1 MDATTTTTAVQP
13 LTEKD
18 LALDVRELTLGTLTT
33 NALQLRDHV
42 AEALERY
49 TPENYSEDNV
59 DQAKADRAIL
69 NKAAKD
75 LNDRRIQ
82 LERDWNAPLQE
93 FKSIIGDTVKMI
105 SEGSAKID
113 AVVKG
118 VESRAKAEKRAAIEE
133 LWDRKGITLLPL
145 SKLWDD
151 KWLNKTKRLPAVE
164 KEIGEKLLK
173 IEAEL
178 DTLAAVDTEDGDV
191 LRAYYLDCLD
201 LQRTLA
207 YSATLKN
214 NRQRLQEEQARRQ
227 AEAEAQAT
235 REAYVAPTA
244 EPAPTTPT
252 TPTTPTAYE
261 APETVIPEVL
271 ERTMVVRGTREQLI
285 ALAEFMNAEGIWFKK
300 A

>member
-1 MDATTTTTAVQP
+1 MDATTTTTTAVQP
-13 LTEKD
+13 LTEQS
-18 LALDVRELTLGTLTT
+18 LALNVLDLTFGTLTT
-33 NALQLRDHV
+33 NALQLHDYV
-42 AEALERY
+42 AATLERY

-69 NKAAKD
+69 NKAAKE

-82 LERDWNAPLQE
+82 IEREWNAPLAE
-93 FKSIIGDTVKMI
+93 FKGIVGDTVKMI
-105 SEGSAKID
+105 SDGSAKID

-118 VESRAKAEKRAAIEE
+118 VESKAKAEKRAAIEE
-133 LWDRKGITLLPL
+133 LWERKGITLLPL

-178 DTLAAVDTEDGDV
+178 DTLAAVDTEDGEV

-207 YSATLKN
+207 YSATLKA

-227 AEAEAQAT
+227 AEAEAQGT

-244 EPAPTTPT
+244 EPTTT
-252 TPTTPTAYE
+252 TAHE
-261 APETVIPEVL
+261 APEVAIPVTL

-285 ALAEFMNAEGIWFKK
+285 DLAEYMKASGIWFRK

>member
-1 MDATTTTTAVQP
+1 MDATTTTTTAVQP
-13 LTEKD
+13 LTEQS
-18 LALDVRELTLGTLTT
+18 LALNVLDLTFGTLTT
-33 NALQLRDHV
+33 NALQLHDYV
-42 AEALERY
+42 AATLERY
-49 TPENYSEDNV
+49 VPENYSEDNV

-69 NKAAKD
+69 NKAAKE

-82 LERDWNAPLQE
+82 IEREWNAPLQE
-93 FKSIIGDTVKMI
+93 FKGIVGDMVKMI
-105 SEGSAKID
+105 SDGSAKID

-118 VESRAKAEKRAAIEE
+118 VESKAKAEKRAAIEE
-133 LWDRKGITLLPL
+133 LWERKGITLLPL

-151 KWLNKTKRLPAVE
+151 RWLNKTKRLPAIE

-173 IEAEL
+173 IEADL
-178 DTLAAVDTEDGDV
+178 DTLAAVDTEDGEV

-207 YSATLKN
+207 YSATLKA
-214 NRQRLQEEQARRQ
+214 NRQRLQEEQSRRQ

-252 TPTTPTAYE
+252 AYE
-261 APETVIPEVL
+261 APEAVIPEVL
-271 ERTMVVRGTREQLI
+271 ERTMVVRGTREQLV
-285 ALAEFMNAEGIWFKK
+285 ALAGFMQAEGIWFKK

>member
-1 MDATTTTTAVQP
+1 MEATTTTAIQP
-13 LTEKD
+13 LNEQD

-42 AEALERY
+42 AETLERY

-59 DQAKADRAIL
+59 DQAKSDRAIL
-69 NKAAKD
+69 NKAAKE

-105 SEGSAKID
+105 SNGSAKID

-118 VESRAKAEKRAAIEE
+118 VESKAKAEKRAAIEE
-133 LWDRKGITLLPL
+133 LWERKGITLLPL

-151 KWLNKTKRLPAVE
+151 RWLNKTKRLPAVE

-173 IEAEL
+173 IETEL
-178 DTLAAVDTEDGDV
+178 DTLAAVDTEDGEV

-207 YSATLKN
+207 YSATLKD

-235 REAYVAPTA
+235 RATYVAPTA
-244 EPAPTTPT
+244 EPAPT
-252 TPTTPTAYE
+252 AYE
-261 APETVIPEVL
+261 APEAVIPEVL

>member
-13 LTEKD
+13 LTEQS
-18 LALDVRELTLGTLTT
+18 LALNILDLTFGTLTT
-33 NALQLRDHV
+33 NALQLHDYV
-42 AEALERY
+42 AATLERY

-69 NKAAKD
+69 NKAAKE

-82 LERDWNAPLQE
+82 IEREWNAPLQE
-93 FKSIIGDTVKMI
+93 FKGIVGDTVKMI
-105 SEGSAKID
+105 SDGSAKID

-118 VESRAKAEKRAAIEE
+118 VESKAKAEKRAAIEE
-133 LWDRKGITLLPL
+133 LWERKGITLLPL

-151 KWLNKTKRLPAVE
+151 RWLNKTKRLPAVE

-178 DTLAAVDTEDGDV
+178 DTLSAVDTEDGEV

-244 EPAPTTPT
+244 APAPS
-252 TPTTPTAYE
+252 AYE
-261 APETVIPEVL
+261 APEAVIPEVL

-285 ALAEFMNAEGIWFKK
+285 DLAEYMKASGVWFRK

>member
-1 MDATTTTTAVQP
+1 MDATTTTTAIQP

-18 LALDVRELTLGTLTT
+18 LTLDVRELTLGTLTT

-42 AEALERY
+42 AATLERY

-69 NKAAKD
+69 NKAAKE

-118 VESRAKAEKRAAIEE
+118 VESKAKAEKRAAIEE
-133 LWDRKGITLLPL
+133 LWERKGITLLPL
-145 SKLWDD
+145 SKLWDER
-151 KWLNKTKRLPAVE
+151 WLNKTKRLPAIE

-178 DTLAAVDTEDGDV
+178 DALAAVDTEDGDT

-207 YSATLKN
+207 YSATLKA
-214 NRQRLQEEQARRQ
+214 NRQRLQEEQA
-227 AEAEAQAT
+227 T
-235 REAYVAPTA
+235 RAAYVAPTA

-252 TPTTPTAYE
+252 AYE
-261 APETVIPEVL
+261 APEAVIPEVL

-285 ALAEFMNAEGIWFKK
+285 ALAEFMQAEGIWFKK

>member
-18 LALDVRELTLGTLTT
+18 LTLDVRELTLGTLTT

-42 AEALERY
+42 AATLERY

-59 DQAKADRAIL
+59 EQAKADRAIL

-105 SEGSAKID
+105 ADGSAKID

-118 VESRAKAEKRAAIEE
+118 VENKAKAEKRAAIEE
-133 LWDRKGITLLPL
+133 LWERKGITLLPL

-178 DTLAAVDTEDGDV
+178 DTLAAVDTEDGEV

-207 YSATLKN
+207 YSATLKA

-227 AEAEAQAT
+227 AEAEAQTT

-244 EPAPTTPT
+244 APAPTT
-252 TPTTPTAYE
+252 YE
-261 APETVIPEVL
+261 APEAVIPEVL

-285 ALAEFMNAEGIWFKK
+285 ALAEYMKASGIWFRK

>member
-1 MDATTTTTAVQP
+1 MDATTTTIQP

-42 AEALERY
+42 AETLERY
-49 TPENYSEDNV
+49 TPENYSEENV

-105 SEGSAKID
+105 SDGSAKID

-118 VESRAKAEKRAAIEE
+118 VESKAKAEKRAAIEE
-133 LWDRKGITLLPL
+133 LWERKGITLLPL

-178 DTLAAVDTEDGDV
+178 DTLAAVDTEDGEV

-207 YSATLKN
+207 YSATLKA

-244 EPAPTTPT
+244 EPAPTT
-252 TPTTPTAYE
+252 YE
-261 APETVIPEVL
+261 APEAVIPEVL

-285 ALAEFMNAEGIWFKK
+285 ALAEFMQAEGIWFKK

>member
-18 LALDVRELTLGTLTT
+18 LTLDVRELTLGTLTT

-42 AEALERY
+42 AETLERY

-105 SEGSAKID
+105 SDGSAKID

-118 VESRAKAEKRAAIEE
+118 VESKAKAEKRAAIEE
-133 LWDRKGITLLPL
+133 LWERKGITLLPL

-178 DTLAAVDTEDGDV
+178 DTLSAVDTEDGEV

-207 YSATLKN
+207 YSATLKA

-227 AEAEAQAT
+227 AEAQAQAT

-244 EPAPTTPT
+244 EPAPT
-252 TPTTPTAYE
+252 AYE
-261 APETVIPEVL
+261 APEAVIPEVL

-285 ALAEFMNAEGIWFKK
+285 DLAEYMKASGIWFRK

>member
-13 LTEKD
+13 LTEQS
-18 LALDVRELTLGTLTT
+18 LALNVLDLTFGTLTT
-33 NALQLRDHV
+33 NALQLHDYV
-42 AEALERY
+42 AATLERY

-69 NKAAKD
+69 NKAAKE

-82 LERDWNAPLQE
+82 IEREWNAPLQE
-93 FKSIIGDTVKMI
+93 FKSIVGDTVKMI
-105 SEGSAKID
+105 SDGSAKID
-113 AVVKG
+113 AVVKD
-118 VESRAKAEKRAAIEE
+118 VESKAKAEKRAAIEQ
-133 LWDRKGITLLPL
+133 LWERKGITLLPL

-151 KWLNKTKRLPAVE
+151 KWLNKTKRLPAIE

-207 YSATLKN
+207 YSATLKA

-227 AEAEAQAT
+227 AEAQAQAT

-244 EPAPTTPT
+244 EPAPT
-252 TPTTPTAYE
+252 AYE
-261 APETVIPEVL
+261 APEAVIPEVL

-285 ALAEFMNAEGIWFKK
+285 ALAEFMQAEGIWFKK

>member
-1 MDATTTTTAVQP
+1 MDATTTTTTAVQP
-13 LTEKD
+13 LTEQS
-18 LALDVRELTLGTLTT
+18 LALNVLDLTFGTLTT
-33 NALQLRDHV
+33 NALQLHDYV
-42 AEALERY
+42 AATLERY
-49 TPENYSEDNV
+49 TPENYSVENV

-69 NKAAKD
+69 NKAAKE

-82 LERDWNAPLQE
+82 IEREWNAPLQE
-93 FKSIIGDTVKMI
+93 FKGIVGDTVKMI
-105 SEGSAKID
+105 SDGSAKID

-118 VESRAKAEKRAAIEE
+118 VESKAKTEKRAAIEE
-133 LWDRKGITLLPL
+133 LWERKGITLLPL

-151 KWLNKTKRLPAVE
+151 RWLNKTKRLPAVE

-178 DTLAAVDTEDGDV
+178 DTLAAVDAEDGEV

-201 LQRTLA
+201 LQLTLA
-207 YSATLKN
+207 YSATLKA

-252 TPTTPTAYE
+252 TYE
-261 APETVIPEVL
+261 AHEAVIPEVL

-285 ALAEFMNAEGIWFKK
+285 ALAEYMNAEGIWFKK
-300 A
+300 V

>member
-13 LTEKD
+13 LTEQS
-18 LALDVRELTLGTLTT
+18 LALNVLDLTFGTLTT
-33 NALQLRDHV
+33 NALQLHDYV
-42 AEALERY
+42 AATLERY

-69 NKAAKD
+69 NKAAKE

-82 LERDWNAPLQE
+82 IEREWNAPLAE
-93 FKSIIGDTVKMI
+93 FKGIVGDTVKMI

-118 VESRAKAEKRAAIEE
+118 VESKAKAEKRAAIEE
-133 LWDRKGITLLPL
+133 MWEREGITLLPL
-145 SKLWDD
+145 SKLWND
-151 KWLNKTKRLPAVE
+151 KWLNKTKRLPAIE

-178 DTLAAVDTEDGDV
+178 DTLAAVDTEDGDT

-207 YSATLKN
+207 YSATLKA

-244 EPAPTTPT
+244 EPAPT
-252 TPTTPTAYE
+252 AYE
-261 APETVIPEVL
+261 APEAVIPEVL

-285 ALAEFMNAEGIWFKK
+285 DLAEYMKASGIWFRK

>member
-1 MDATTTTTAVQP
+1 MDATTTTTTAVQP
-13 LTEKD
+13 LTEQS
-18 LALDVRELTLGTLTT
+18 LALNVLDLTFGTLTT
-33 NALQLRDHV
+33 NALQLHDYV
-42 AEALERY
+42 AATLERY

-69 NKAAKD
+69 NKAAKE

-82 LERDWNAPLQE
+82 IEREWNAPLQE
-93 FKSIIGDTVKMI
+93 FKGIVGETVKMI
-105 SEGSAKID
+105 SDGSAKID

-118 VESRAKAEKRAAIEE
+118 VESKAKAEKRAAIEE
-133 LWDRKGITLLPL
+133 LWEKKGITLLPL

-151 KWLNKTKRLPAVE
+151 RWLNKTKRLPAIE

-178 DTLAAVDTEDGDV
+178 DTLAAVDTEDGEV

-207 YSATLKN
+207 YSATLKA

-244 EPAPTTPT
+244 EPTTTDTAT
-252 TPTTPTAYE
+252 TYE
-261 APETVIPEVL
+261 APEAVIPEVL

-285 ALAEFMNAEGIWFKK
+285 ALAEFMQAEGIWFKK

>member
-1 MDATTTTTAVQP
+1 MDATTTTTTAVQP
-13 LTEKD
+13 LTEQS
-18 LALDVRELTLGTLTT
+18 LALNVLDLTFGTLTT
-33 NALQLRDHV
+33 NALQLHDYV
-42 AEALERY
+42 AATLERY

-59 DQAKADRAIL
+59 EQAKADRAIL
-69 NKAAKD
+69 NKAAKE

-82 LERDWNAPLQE
+82 IEREWNAPLQE
-93 FKSIIGDTVKMI
+93 FKGIVGDTVKMI

-118 VESRAKAEKRAAIEE
+118 VESKAKAEKRTAIEE
-133 LWDRKGITLLPL
+133 LWERKGITLLPL

-151 KWLNKTKRLPAVE
+151 KWLNKTKRLPAIE

-201 LQRTLA
+201 LQRTLT
-207 YSATLKN
+207 YSATLKA

-227 AEAEAQAT
+227 AEAEAQST

-252 TPTTPTAYE
+252 AYE
-261 APETVIPEVL
+261 APEAVTPEVL

>member
-1 MDATTTTTAVQP
+1 MDATTTTTTTAVQP
-13 LTEKD
+13 LTEQS
-18 LALDVRELTLGTLTT
+18 LALNVLDLTFGTLTT
-33 NALQLRDHV
+33 NALQLHDYV
-42 AEALERY
+42 AETLERY
-49 TPENYSEDNV
+49 TPDNYSEENV
-59 DQAKADRAIL
+59 EQAKADRAIL
-69 NKAAKD
+69 NKAAKE

-82 LERDWNAPLQE
+82 IEREWNAPLQE
-93 FKSIIGDTVKMI
+93 FKGIVGDTVKMI
-105 SEGSAKID
+105 ADGSAKID

-118 VESRAKAEKRAAIEE
+118 VESKAKAEKRAAIEE
-133 LWDRKGITLLPL
+133 LWERKGITLLPL

-178 DTLAAVDTEDGDV
+178 DTLAAVDTEDGEV

-207 YSATLKN
+207 YSATLKA

-252 TPTTPTAYE
+252 AYE
-261 APETVIPEVL
+261 APEAVIPEVL

>member
-1 MDATTTTTAVQP
+1 MDATTTTIQP

-42 AEALERY
+42 AETLERY

-69 NKAAKD
+69 NKAAKE

-93 FKSIIGDTVKMI
+93 FKGIIGDTVKMI
-105 SEGSAKID
+105 ADGSAKID

-118 VESRAKAEKRAAIEE
+118 MESKAKAEKRAAIEE
-133 LWDRKGITLLPL
+133 LWERKGITLLPL

-178 DTLAAVDTEDGDV
+178 DTLAAVDTEDGEV

-244 EPAPTTPT
+244 EPAPTT
-252 TPTTPTAYE
+252 YE
-261 APETVIPEVL
+261 APEAVIPEVL

-285 ALAEFMNAEGIWFKK
+285 DLAEYMKASGIWFRK

>member
-1 MDATTTTTAVQP
+1 MDATTTTTTVVQP
-13 LTEKD
+13 LTEQS
-18 LALDVRELTLGTLTT
+18 LALNVLDLTFGTLTT
-33 NALQLRDHV
+33 NALQLHDYV
-42 AEALERY
+42 AETLERY
-49 TPENYSEDNV
+49 TPENYSEENV

-69 NKAAKD
+69 NKAAKE

-105 SEGSAKID
+105 SDGSAKID

-118 VESRAKAEKRAAIEE
+118 VENKAKADKRAAIEE
-133 LWDRKGITLLPL
+133 MWERKGITLLPL

-178 DTLAAVDTEDGDV
+178 DTLAAVDTEDGEV

-207 YSATLKN
+207 YSATLKA

-244 EPAPTTPT
+244 EPAPST
-252 TPTTPTAYE
+252 YE
-261 APETVIPEVL
+261 APEAVIPEVL

-285 ALAEFMNAEGIWFKK
+285 ALSEFMNAEGIWFKK

>member
-1 MDATTTTTAVQP
+1 MDATTTTTTTTTAIQP

-18 LALDVRELTLGTLTT
+18 LTLDVRELTLGTLTT

-42 AEALERY
+42 AETLERY

-69 NKAAKD
+69 NKAAKE

-113 AVVKG
+113 AVVKD
-118 VESRAKAEKRAAIEE
+118 VESKAKAEKRAAIEQ
-133 LWDRKGITLLPL
+133 LWERKGITLLPL

-151 KWLNKTKRLPAVE
+151 RWLNKTKRLPAIE

-207 YSATLKN
+207 YSATLKA

-235 REAYVAPTA
+235 RETYVAPTA
-244 EPAPTTPT
+244 EPAPT
-252 TPTTPTAYE
+252 AYE
-261 APETVIPEVL
+261 APEAVIPEVL

-285 ALAEFMNAEGIWFKK
+285 DLAEYMKASGIWFRK

>member
-13 LTEKD
+13 LTEQR
-18 LALDVRELTLGTLTT
+18 LALNVLDLTFGTLTT
-33 NALQLRDHV
+33 NALQLHDYV
-42 AEALERY
+42 AATLERY
-49 TPENYSEDNV
+49 TPENYSEENV

-69 NKAAKD
+69 NKAAKE

-82 LERDWNAPLQE
+82 IEREWNAPLAE
-93 FKSIIGDTVKMI
+93 FKGIVGDTVKMI

-118 VESRAKAEKRAAIEE
+118 VESKAKAEKRAAIEQ
-133 LWDRKGITLLPL
+133 LWERKGITLLPL
-145 SKLWDD
+145 SKLWDER
-151 KWLNKTKRLPAVE
+151 WLNKTKRLPAIE

-201 LQRTLA
+201 LQSTLA
-207 YSATLKN
+207 YSATLKA

-235 REAYVAPTA
+235 RETYVAPTA
-244 EPAPTTPT
+244 EPAPT
-252 TPTTPTAYE
+252 AYE
-261 APETVIPEVL
+261 APEAVIPEVL

-285 ALAEFMNAEGIWFKK
+285 DLAEYMKASGIWFRK

>member
-13 LTEKD
+13 LTEQS
-18 LALDVRELTLGTLTT
+18 LALNVLDLTFGTLTT
-33 NALQLRDHV
+33 NALQLHDYV
-42 AEALERY
+42 AATLERY
-49 TPENYSEDNV
+49 TPENYSEENV

-69 NKAAKD
+69 NKAAKE

-82 LERDWNAPLQE
+82 IEREWNAPLQE
-93 FKSIIGDTVKMI
+93 FKGIVGDTVKMI
-105 SEGSAKID
+105 SDGSAKID

-118 VESRAKAEKRAAIEE
+118 VESKAKSEKRAAIEE
-133 LWDRKGITLLPL
+133 LWERKGITLLPL

-151 KWLNKTKRLPAVE
+151 KWLNKTKRLPAIE

-178 DTLAAVDTEDGDV
+178 DTLAAVDTEDGDT

-207 YSATLKN
+207 YSATLKA

-252 TPTTPTAYE
+252 AYE
-261 APETVIPEVL
+261 APEAVIPEVL

-285 ALAEFMNAEGIWFKK
+285 ALAEFMQAEGIWFKK

>member
-1 MDATTTTTAVQP
+1 MDATTTTTAIQP
-13 LTEKD
+13 LTEQS
-18 LALDVRELTLGTLTT
+18 LALNVLDLTFGTLTT
-33 NALQLRDHV
+33 NALQLHDYV
-42 AEALERY
+42 AATLERY
-49 TPENYSEDNV
+49 TPENYSEENV
-59 DQAKADRAIL
+59 DHAKADRAIL
-69 NKAAKD
+69 NKAAKE

-82 LERDWNAPLQE
+82 IEREWNAPLQE
-93 FKSIIGDTVKMI
+93 FKGIVGDTVKMT
-105 SEGSAKID
+105 SDGSAKID

-118 VESRAKAEKRAAIEE
+118 VESKAKAEKRAAIEE
-133 LWDRKGITLLPL
+133 LWEKKGITLLPL

-151 KWLNKTKRLPAVE
+151 RWLNKTKRLPAIE

-178 DTLAAVDTEDGDV
+178 DTLAAVDTEDGEV
-191 LRAYYLDCLD
+191 LRAYYLACLD

-207 YSATLKN
+207 YSATLKA

-244 EPAPTTPT
+244 EPAPT
-252 TPTTPTAYE
+252 AYE
-261 APETVIPEVL
+261 APEASIPEVL
-271 ERTMVVRGTREQLI
+271 ERTMVVRGTHEQLI
-285 ALAEFMNAEGIWFKK
+285 ALAEFMQTEGIWFKK

>member
-1 MDATTTTTAVQP
+1 MEATTTTAIQP
-13 LTEKD
+13 LNEQD

-33 NALQLRDHV
+33 NAIQLRDHV
-42 AEALERY
+42 AATLERY
-49 TPENYSEDNV
+49 TPENYSVENI

-69 NKAAKD
+69 NKAAKE
-75 LNDRRIQ
+75 LNDKRIQ
-82 LERDWNAPLQE
+82 IEREWSAPFQE
-93 FKSIIGDTVKMI
+93 FKGIIGETVRMI
-105 SEGSAKID
+105 TEGSTKID

-118 VESRAKAEKRAAIEE
+118 VESKAKAEKRAAIEE
-133 LWDRKGITLLPL
+133 LWERKGITLLPL

-151 KWLNKTKRLPAVE
+151 RWLNKTKRLPAVE

-173 IEAEL
+173 IETEL
-178 DTLAAVDTEDGDV
+178 DTLAAVDTEDGEV

-207 YSATLKN
+207 YSATLKD

-235 REAYVAPTA
+235 RTTYVAPTA
-244 EPAPTTPT
+244 EPAPT
-252 TPTTPTAYE
+252 AYE
-261 APETVIPEVL
+261 APEAVTPEVL
-271 ERTMVVRGTREQLI
+271 ERTMVVRGTREQLV
-285 ALAEFMNAEGIWFKK
+285 ALAEYMKASGIWFRK

>member
-13 LTEKD
+13 LTEQS
-18 LALDVRELTLGTLTT
+18 LALNVLDLTFGTLTT
-33 NALQLRDHV
+33 NALQLHDYV
-42 AEALERY
+42 AETLERY

-59 DQAKADRAIL
+59 EQAKADRAIL
-69 NKAAKD
+69 NKAAKE

-82 LERDWNAPLQE
+82 IEREWNAPLQE
-93 FKSIIGDTVKMI
+93 FKGIVGDTVKMI
-105 SEGSAKID
+105 ADGSAKID

-118 VESRAKAEKRAAIEE
+118 VENKAKAEKRASIEE

-173 IEAEL
+173 IESEL
-178 DTLAAVDTEDGDV
+178 DTLAAVDTEDGEV

-207 YSATLKN
+207 YSATLKA

-244 EPAPTTPT
+244 EPAPTT
-252 TPTTPTAYE
+252 YE
-261 APETVIPEVL
+261 APEAVIPEVL

>member
-1 MDATTTTTAVQP
+1 MDATTTTTTVVQP
-13 LTEKD
+13 LTEQS
-18 LALDVRELTLGTLTT
+18 LALNVLDLTFGTLTT
-33 NALQLRDHV
+33 NALQLHDYV
-42 AEALERY
+42 AATLERY

-69 NKAAKD
+69 NKAAKE

-82 LERDWNAPLQE
+82 IEREWNAPLAE
-93 FKSIIGDTVKMI
+93 FKGIVGDTVKMI
-105 SEGSAKID
+105 SDGSAKID

-118 VESRAKAEKRAAIEE
+118 VESKAKAEKRAAIEE
-133 LWDRKGITLLPL
+133 LWERKGITLLPL

-151 KWLNKTKRLPAVE
+151 RWLNKTKRLPAIE
-164 KEIGEKLLK
+164 KEIGEKPLK

-201 LQRTLA
+201 LQLTLA
-207 YSATLKN
+207 YSATLKA

-244 EPAPTTPT
+244 EPAPT
-252 TPTTPTAYE
+252 AYE
-261 APETVIPEVL
+261 APEAVIPEVL

-285 ALAEFMNAEGIWFKK
+285 ALAEYMNAEGIWFKK

>member
-1 MDATTTTTAVQP
+1 MDATTTTTTVVQP
-13 LTEKD
+13 LTEQS
-18 LALDVRELTLGTLTT
+18 LALNVLDLTFGTLTT
-33 NALQLRDHV
+33 NALQLHDYV
-42 AEALERY
+42 AATLERY

-69 NKAAKD
+69 NKAAKE

-82 LERDWNAPLQE
+82 IEREWNAPLAE
-93 FKSIIGDTVKMI
+93 FKGIVGDTVKMI
-105 SEGSAKID
+105 SDGSAKID

-118 VESRAKAEKRAAIEE
+118 VESKAKAEKRAAIEE
-133 LWDRKGITLLPL
+133 LWERKGITLLPL

-178 DTLAAVDTEDGDV
+178 DTLSAVDTEDGDV

-244 EPAPTTPT
+244 EPA
-252 TPTTPTAYE
+252 TPTAHE
-261 APETVIPEVL
+261 APEAVIPEVL

-300 A
+300 AQDK

>member
-1 MDATTTTTAVQP
+1 MDATTTTTTAVQP
-13 LTEKD
+13 LTEQS
-18 LALDVRELTLGTLTT
+18 LALNVLDLTFGTLTT
-33 NALQLRDHV
+33 NALQLHDYV
-42 AEALERY
+42 AATLERY

-59 DQAKADRAIL
+59 EQAKADRAIL
-69 NKAAKD
+69 NKAAKE

-82 LERDWNAPLQE
+82 IEREWNAPLQE
-93 FKSIIGDTVKMI
+93 FKGIVGDTVKMI
-105 SEGSAKID
+105 SDGSAKID

-118 VESRAKAEKRAAIEE
+118 VESKAKAEKRAAIEE
-133 LWDRKGITLLPL
+133 LWERKGITLLPL

-151 KWLNKTKRLPAVE
+151 RWLNKTKRLPAVE

-178 DTLAAVDTEDGDV
+178 DTIAAVDTEDGEV

-201 LQRTLA
+201 LQRTLV
-207 YSATLKN
+207 YSATLKA

-227 AEAEAQAT
+227 AEDEAQAT

-244 EPAPTTPT
+244 EPTTT
-252 TPTTPTAYE
+252 TANE
-261 APETVIPEVL
+261 APEVAIPVTL

>member
-1 MDATTTTTAVQP
+1 MDATTTTKAVQP

-18 LALDVRELTLGTLTT
+18 LALNVLDLTFGTLTT
-33 NALQLRDHV
+33 NALQLHDYV
-42 AEALERY
+42 AATLERY
-49 TPENYSEDNV
+49 TPENYSEENV

-69 NKAAKD
+69 NKAAKE

-82 LERDWNAPLQE
+82 IEREWNAPLQE
-93 FKSIIGDTVKMI
+93 FKGIVGDTVKMI
-105 SEGSAKID
+105 SDGSAKID

-118 VESRAKAEKRAAIEE
+118 VESKAKAEKRAAIEE
-133 LWDRKGITLLPL
+133 LWERKGITLLPL

-151 KWLNKTKRLPAVE
+151 RWLNKTKRLPAVE

-178 DTLAAVDTEDGDV
+178 DTLAAVDTEDGEV

-207 YSATLKN
+207 YSASLKA

-252 TPTTPTAYE
+252 ACE
-261 APETVIPEVL
+261 APEAVIPEVL

-285 ALAEFMNAEGIWFKK
+285 ALAEFMQAEGIWFKK

>member
-1 MDATTTTTAVQP
+1 MDATTTTTAVKP
-13 LTEKD
+13 LTEKA
-18 LALDVRELTLGTLTT
+18 LTLDVRELTLGTLTT

-42 AEALERY
+42 AETLERY
-49 TPENYSEDNV
+49 VPENYSEDNV

-178 DTLAAVDTEDGDV
+178 DTLAAVDTEDGDT

-207 YSATLKN
+207 YSATLKA

-252 TPTTPTAYE
+252 AYE
-261 APETVIPEVL
+261 APEAVIPEVL

-285 ALAEFMNAEGIWFKK
+285 ALAGFMQAEGIWFKK

>member
-1 MDATTTTTAVQP
+1 MDATTTTTTAIQP

-42 AEALERY
+42 AATLERY

-59 DQAKADRAIL
+59 EQAKSDRAIL
-69 NKAAKD
+69 NKAAKE

-82 LERDWNAPLQE
+82 IEREWNAPLQE
-93 FKSIIGDTVKMI
+93 FKGIVGDTVKMI
-105 SEGSAKID
+105 TYGSAKID
-113 AVVKG
+113 SVIKG
-118 VESRAKAEKRAAIEE
+118 VESKAKAEKRAAIEE
-133 LWDRKGITLLPL
+133 IWEKKGITILPL
-145 SKLWDD
+145 SKLWDER
-151 KWLNKTKRLPAVE
+151 WLNKTKRLPAVE
-164 KEIGEKLLK
+164 KEIVEKIVK
-173 IEAEL
+173 IEADL
-178 DTLAAVDTEDGDV
+178 NTLAAVDTEDGDV

-207 YSATLKN
+207 YSSTLKA
-214 NRQRLQEEQARRQ
+214 NRQLLQEEQARRQ
-227 AEAEAQAT
+227 AEAKAQAT
-235 REAYVAPTA
+235 RAAYVAPTA
-244 EPAPTTPT
+244 EPAPTTC
-252 TPTTPTAYE
+252 E
-261 APETVIPEVL
+261 APEAVIHEVL

>member
-1 MDATTTTTAVQP
+1 MDATTTTIQP

-42 AEALERY
+42 AETLERY
-49 TPENYSEDNV
+49 TPENYSEENV

-105 SEGSAKID
+105 SDGSAKID

-118 VESRAKAEKRAAIEE
+118 VESKAKAEKRAAIEE

-173 IEAEL
+173 IEADL
-178 DTLAAVDTEDGDV
+178 DTLAAVDTEDGEV

-207 YSATLKN
+207 YSATLKA

-244 EPAPTTPT
+244 EPAPTT
-252 TPTTPTAYE
+252 YE
-261 APETVIPEVL
+261 APEAVIPEVL

-285 ALAEFMNAEGIWFKK
+285 ALAEYMNAEGIWFKK

>member
-1 MDATTTTTAVQP
+1 MDATTTAVQP

-42 AEALERY
+42 AATLERY

-59 DQAKADRAIL
+59 DQAKSDRAIL
-69 NKAAKD
+69 NKAAKE

-118 VESRAKAEKRAAIEE
+118 VENRAKAEKRAAIEE

-178 DTLAAVDTEDGDV
+178 DTLAAVDTEDGEV

-207 YSATLKN
+207 YSATLKA
-214 NRQRLQEEQARRQ
+214 NRQRLQEEQSRRQ

-252 TPTTPTAYE
+252 AYE
-261 APETVIPEVL
+261 APEAVIPEVL

>member
-1 MDATTTTTAVQP
+1 METTTTTTAIQP
-13 LTEKD
+13 LNEQD

-33 NALQLRDHV
+33 NAIQLRDHV
-42 AEALERY
+42 AATLERY
-49 TPENYSEDNV
+49 TPENYSVENI

-69 NKAAKD
+69 NKAAKE
-75 LNDRRIQ
+75 LNDKRIQ
-82 LERDWNAPLQE
+82 IEREWSAPFQE
-93 FKSIIGDTVKMI
+93 FKGIIGETVRMI
-105 SEGSAKID
+105 TEGSTKID

-118 VESRAKAEKRAAIEE
+118 VESKAKAEKRAAIEE
-133 LWDRKGITLLPL
+133 LWERKGITLLPL

-151 KWLNKTKRLPAVE
+151 RWLNKTKRLPAVE

-173 IEAEL
+173 IETEL
-178 DTLAAVDTEDGDV
+178 DTLAAVDTEDGEV

-207 YSATLKN
+207 YSATLKD

-235 REAYVAPTA
+235 RATYVAPTA
-244 EPAPTTPT
+244 EPAPT
-252 TPTTPTAYE
+252 AYE
-261 APETVIPEVL
+261 APEAVTPEVL

-285 ALAEFMNAEGIWFKK
+285 ALAEYMKASGIWFRK

>member
-1 MDATTTTTAVQP
+1 MEATTTTAIQP
-13 LTEKD
+13 LNEQD

-42 AEALERY
+42 AETLERY
-49 TPENYSEDNV
+49 TPENYSEENV

-69 NKAAKD
+69 NKAAKE
-75 LNDRRIQ
+75 LNDKRIQ
-82 LERDWNAPLQE
+82 IEREWNAPFQE
-93 FKSIIGDTVKMI
+93 FKGIIGETVKMI
-105 SEGSAKID
+105 TEGSTKID

-118 VESRAKAEKRAAIEE
+118 VESKAKAEKRAAIEE
-133 LWDRKGITLLPL
+133 LWSRKNITLIPL
-145 SKLWDD
+145 SAVWDER
-151 KWLNKTKRLPAVE
+151 WLNKSKRLPAVE

-178 DTLAAVDTEDGDV
+178 DTLAAVDTEDGEV

-207 YSATLKN
+207 YSATLKD

-235 REAYVAPTA
+235 RATYVAPTA
-244 EPAPTTPT
+244 EPAPT
-252 TPTTPTAYE
+252 AYE
-261 APETVIPEVL
+261 APEAVTPEVL

-285 ALAEFMNAEGIWFKK
+285 ALAEYMKASGIWFRKS
-300 A
+300 

>member
-1 MDATTTTTAVQP
+1 MDATTTTTTAVQP
-13 LTEKD
+13 LTEQS
-18 LALDVRELTLGTLTT
+18 LALNVLDLTFGTLTT
-33 NALQLRDHV
+33 NALQLHDYV
-42 AEALERY
+42 AATLERY

-69 NKAAKD
+69 NKAAKE

-82 LERDWNAPLQE
+82 IEREWNAPLQE
-93 FKSIIGDTVKMI
+93 FKGIVGDTVKMI
-105 SEGSAKID
+105 ADGSAKID

-118 VESRAKAEKRAAIEE
+118 VESKAKAEKRAAIEE
-133 LWDRKGITLLPL
+133 LWERKGITLLPL

-151 KWLNKTKRLPAVE
+151 RWLNKTKRLPAVE

-178 DTLAAVDTEDGDV
+178 DTLAAVDTEDGEV

-207 YSATLKN
+207 YSASLKA
-214 NRQRLQEEQARRQ
+214 NRQRLQDEQARRQ

-244 EPAPTTPT
+244 EPAPTT
-252 TPTTPTAYE
+252 AHE
-261 APETVIPEVL
+261 APEVAIPVTL

-285 ALAEFMNAEGIWFKK
+285 DLAEYMKASGIWFRK

>member
-1 MDATTTTTAVQP
+1 MDATTTTTTAVQP
-13 LTEKD
+13 LTEQS
-18 LALDVRELTLGTLTT
+18 LALNVLDLTFGTLTT
-33 NALQLRDHV
+33 NALQLHDYV
-42 AEALERY
+42 AATLERY

-59 DQAKADRAIL
+59 EQAKADRAIL
-69 NKAAKD
+69 NKAAKE

-82 LERDWNAPLQE
+82 IEREWNAPLQE
-93 FKSIIGDTVKMI
+93 FKGIVGDTVKMI
-105 SEGSAKID
+105 ADGSAKID

-118 VESRAKAEKRAAIEE
+118 VESKAKAEKRAAIEE
-133 LWDRKGITLLPL
+133 LWDRKGITLIPL

-151 KWLNKTKRLPAVE
+151 KWLNKTKRLPAIE

-207 YSATLKN
+207 YSATLKA

-235 REAYVAPTA
+235 REAYVAPSA
-244 EPAPTTPT
+244 EPTTT
-252 TPTTPTAYE
+252 TANE
-261 APETVIPEVL
+261 APEVAIPVTL